1 MAWARL
7 LALVAILAA
16 AGVTAAVVGLP
27 DAQQIRVRSTSAG
40 PAAPVFFGLLYA
52 MVTLLPLP
60 KNVFA
65 ALAGVLFGLLLGVVV
80 VLLAALVG
88 AAAAFAL
95 SRVLGRDAIERITGA
110 RVARVDALLNRRGI
124 PAVIAMR
131 LVPVLPFTA
140 INYAA
145 GLTSVRTRD
154 YAIGTA
160 VGIVPGTVSFVAL
173 GTFGTTPGSWPF
185 LISAAGLIILTGGGG
200 LLVARRS
207 RRDHSDAAAPVA
219 SRRSLSRRSQD
230 AEPSEAKGLTLP
242 LGQGRS
248 LMTYPAAARRRANH
262 GRGLTLWV
270 EL

>member
-1 MAWARL
+1 M

-27 DAQQIRVRSTSAG
+27 DAQQLRVRFTAAG
-40 PAAPVFFGLLYA
+40 PAAPVLFGLLYA
-52 MVTLLPLP
+52 IVTLLPLP

-65 ALAGVLFGLLLGVVV
+65 ALAGVLFGLLLGIVV
-80 VLLAALVG
+80 VLLAALLG
-88 AAAAFAL
+88 ATAAFAL

-124 PAVIAMR
+124 IAVIAVR

-160 VGIVPGTVSFVAL
+160 AGIVPGTVSFVAL
-173 GTFGTTPGSWPF
+173 GAFGTTPGSWPF
-185 LISAAGLIILTGGGG
+185 VLSAAALIILTGGG
-200 LLVARRS
+200 LLVARKS
-207 RRDHSDAAAPVA
+207 RRDHSDAPAAPAAPVD
-219 SRRSLSRRSQD
+219 SRRSRPRCSRSRSQD
-230 AEPSEAKGLTLP
+230 AEPLEHNG
-242 LGQGRS
+242 
-248 LMTYPAAARRRANH
+248 
-262 GRGLTLWV
+262 
-270 EL
+270 